1 MANFGLKKQRVVSDS
16 IVRATSNGRGVEVF
30 RPSEAAA
37 FLGVSVREI
46 KSGMRS
52 YDLSEGK
59 RGLAHFRIGKGL
71 MIRRRALED
80 WMQSL
85 EVKQAKGA

>member
-1 MANFGLKKQRVVSDS
+1 MISDS
-16 IVRATSNGRGVEVF
+16 LQRAAVHGRGVEVF

-37 FLGVSVREI
+37 FLGVSVKEI
-46 KSGMRS
+46 KGAMRT

-59 RGLAHFRIGKGL
+59 RGLAHFPLGKGSL
-71 MIRRRALED
+71 IRRGALET